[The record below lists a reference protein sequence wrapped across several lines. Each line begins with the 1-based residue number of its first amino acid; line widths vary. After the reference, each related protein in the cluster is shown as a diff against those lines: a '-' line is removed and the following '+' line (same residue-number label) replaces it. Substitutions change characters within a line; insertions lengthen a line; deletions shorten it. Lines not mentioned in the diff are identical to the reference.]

1 MYEVGTDLREAVMTI
16 REKFEKEEH
25 ERLSP
30 YASFSDCSR
39 GRDVPE
45 EESDIRTIYQRDRD
59 RIIHSKSFRRLK
71 HKTQVF
77 LSPYGD
83 HYRTRLTH
91 TLEVA
96 QIARTIAKAVR
107 ANEELTEAI
116 ALGHDLGHTPFGH
129 AGERALSEVSG
140 RPFRHSEQSVRV
152 VERLEK
158 NGRGLNLSWEVRD
171 GFRNHGTSSKPST
184 LEGDI
189 VRYSDKIAY
198 VNHDIDDGIR
208 AGILTEDMLPK
219 ECIRIL
225 GNKTSNRINTMI
237 LDIVEHSGN
246 TPRIVM
252 SGEVETAFFDLR
264 RFMFEE
270 LYRNPAAKGEERKAE
285 EIISMLYVYYLE
297 HPGEMTGEYVDML
310 EAGEDPEVVTCDYIA
325 GMTDNYAVQKFQDIF
340 LPRAWQRI

>member
-1 MYEVGTDLREAVMTI
+1 MTI
-16 REKFEKEEH
+16 RETFEREEH

-30 YASFSDCSR
+30 YAAFSDCSR

-129 AGERALSEVSG
+129 AGERALTEASG
-140 RPFRHSEQSVRV
+140 RIFKHSEQSVRV

-171 GFRNHGTSSKPST
+171 GFRNHGTSSKPAT

-208 AGILTEDMLPK
+208 AGILSEERLPE
-219 ECIRIL
+219 ECVRLL
-225 GNKTSNRINTMI
+225 GKKTSNRINTMI
-237 LDIVEHSGN
+237 LDIVEHSQDK
-246 TPRIVM
+246 PRIAM
-252 SGEVETAFFDLR
+252 SKEIEKAFFDLR
-264 RFMFEE
+264 SFMFEE
-270 LYRNPAAKGEERKAE
+270 LYRNPLAKGEEGKAE
-285 EIISMLYVYYLE
+285 EIISMLYRYYLE
-297 HPGEMTGEYVDML
+297 HPEEMTTEYIDML
-310 EAGEDPEVVTCDYIA
+310 QSGEDPKTVACDYIA
-325 GMTDNYAVQKFQDIF
+325 GMTDNYAVQKFEDIF
-340 LPRAWQRI
+340 LPHAWQRI

>member
-1 MYEVGTDLREAVMTI
+1 MTI
-16 REKFEKEEH
+16 RERFEKEEH

-30 YASFSDCSR
+30 YASFSDCSK

-45 EESDIRTIYQRDRD
+45 AESDIRTIYQRDRD

-96 QIARTIAKAVR
+96 QIARTIAKAIR

-129 AGERALSEVSG
+129 AGERALTEASG
-140 RPFRHSEQSVRV
+140 RIFKHSEQSVRV

-158 NGRGLNLSWEVRD
+158 NGKGLNLSWEVRD
-171 GFRNHGTSSKPST
+171 GFRNHGTSSTPAT

-208 AGILTEDMLPK
+208 AGILTGNMLPR
-219 ECIRIL
+219 ECIRVL
-225 GNKTSNRINTMI
+225 GEGTSNRINTMI
-237 LDIVEHSGN
+237 LDIVEHSEDS
-246 TPRIVM
+246 PRIVM
-252 SGEVETAFFDLR
+252 SKEVETAFFDLR

-270 LYRNPAAKGEERKAE
+270 LYRNPLAKGEEGKAE
-285 EIISMLYVYYLE
+285 EIISMLYSYYLE
-297 HPGEMTGEYVDML
+297 NPGEMTGEYIDML
-310 EAGEDPEVVTCDYIA
+310 DKGEDPRTVVCDYIA
-325 GMTDNYAVQKFQDIF
+325 GMTDNYAVQKFQDIY
-340 LPRAWQRI
+340 LPRAWQGV